1 VRKILKFAVLPIIL
15 VMIFFVW
22 GVFVVKPI
30 PVVLA
35 VDDNASVSIENP
47 LPPYAY
53 LSGGYLKIDI
63 SNQSPLYPGFGEGLS
78 PNSVYVFDDV
88 FEIYNNESETGF
100 SQICV
105 VISSSVSVIGLFVS
119 PYAGTW
125 SQSIEFTV
133 PADQSVQVGMRFD
146 VNGLP
151 LGDYNQNIT
160 IQAFG
165 GPCE

>member
-1 VRKILKFAVLPIIL
+1 MRKVIKFAVLPIIL

-35 VDDNASVSIENP
+35 VEDNASVSIENP
-47 LPPYAY
+47 LPPYAF
-53 LSGGYLKIDI
+53 LSNGYLKIDI

-78 PNSVYVFDDV
+78 PDTVYVFNDV
-88 FEIYNNESETGF
+88 FEIYNNETETGQ
-100 SQICV
+100 SVICV
-105 VISSSVSVIGLFVS
+105 SVTSPTPVIGLFVS
-119 PYAGTW
+119 PYTGTW
-125 SQSIEFTV
+125 SQSIEFEV
-133 PADQSVQVGMRFD
+133 LANQSVKVGMRFD
-146 VNGLP
+146 TAGLS

>member
-1 VRKILKFAVLPIIL
+1 MLVITFFA
-15 VMIFFVW
+15 W

-35 VDDNASVSIENP
+35 VDDNVPVPIENP

-53 LSGGYLKIDI
+53 LSEGYLTIDI
-63 SNQSPLYPGFGEGLS
+63 TNQHPLYPGFGEGLS
-78 PNSVYVFDDV
+78 PDSVYVFDSV

-100 SQICV
+100 SEICV
-105 VISSSVSVIGLFVS
+105 TITSPTSVVGLFVS
-119 PYAGTW
+119 PYTGSW
-125 SQSIEFTV
+125 SKTIEFTV
-133 PADQSVQVGMRFD
+133 PANQSVQVGMRFD
-146 VNGLP
+146 MNSLP

>member
-1 VRKILKFAVLPIIL
+1 MRRTIKFAVLLIML
-15 VMIFFVW
+15 VIMFFAW

-30 PVVLA
+30 PIVLA
-35 VDDNASVSIENP
+35 VEDNGVVSIENP

-53 LSGGYLKIDI
+53 LSKGYLKIDI
-63 SNQSPLYPGFGEGLS
+63 SNQSPFYPGFGEGIS
-78 PNSVYVFDDV
+78 PDTVYVFDSV

-100 SQICV
+100 DEICV
-105 VISSSVSVIGLFVS
+105 TISSPTLVIGLFVS

-133 PADQSVQVGMRFD
+133 PADQSVQVGMRFNT
-146 VNGLP
+146 NGLP

>member
-1 VRKILKFAVLPIIL
+1 MLVIMFFA
-15 VMIFFVW
+15 W

-35 VDDNASVSIENP
+35 VDGNVSVPIENP

-53 LSGGYLKIDI
+53 LSQGYLKIDI
-63 SNQSPLYPGFGEGLS
+63 SNQSPLYPGYGEGLS
-78 PNSVYVFDDV
+78 PDTIYVFNDV
-88 FEIYNNESETGF
+88 FEIYNNESETGE
-100 SQICV
+100 SVICV
-105 VISSSVSVIGLFVS
+105 SISSPTSVIGLFVS
-119 PYAGTW
+119 PYTGIW
-125 SQSIEFTV
+125 SQNIEFEV
-133 PADQSVQVGMRFD
+133 PANQSVQVGMRF
-146 VNGLP
+146 NTTGLP

>member
-1 VRKILKFAVLPIIL
+1 
-15 VMIFFVW
+15 MFFVW

-35 VDDNASVSIENP
+35 VDNNGSPSIETP

-53 LSGGYLKIDI
+53 LSEGYLKIDI

-78 PNSVYVFDDV
+78 PDSVYVFDSV

-100 SQICV
+100 SEICIT
-105 VISSSVSVIGLFVS
+105 ISSPTSVVGLFVS
-119 PYAGTW
+119 PYTGTW

-133 PADQSVQVGMRFD
+133 LANQSVQVGMRFNA
-146 VNGLP
+146 NGLP

>member
-1 VRKILKFAVLPIIL
+1 MREILKFAVLPIIL

-53 LSGGYLKIDI
+53 LSNGYLKVDI
-63 SNQSPLYPGFGEGLS
+63 SNQSPFYPGFGEGLS
-78 PNSVYVFDDV
+78 PDAVYVFNDV
-88 FEIYNNESETGF
+88 FEIYNNETETGE
-100 SQICV
+100 SVICV
-105 VISSSVSVIGLFVS
+105 SIASPAPAIGLFVS
-119 PYAGTW
+119 PYTGTW
-125 SQSIEFTV
+125 SQSIEFEV
-133 PADQSVQVGMRFD
+133 PANHSVKVGMRFNTTG
-146 VNGLP
+146 VP

-165 GPCE
+165 GSCG

>member
-1 VRKILKFAVLPIIL
+1 VRKIFKLTVLPIIL
-15 VMIFFVW
+15 VIMFFMW

-63 SNQSPLYPGFGEGLS
+63 SNQSPLYPDFGEGLS
-78 PNSVYVFDDV
+78 LDTVYVFNDV
-88 FEIYNNESETGF
+88 FEIYNNETETGQ
-100 SQICV
+100 SVICV
-105 VISSSVSVIGLFVS
+105 SVTSPTPVIGLFVS
-119 PYAGTW
+119 PYTGTW
-125 SQSIEFTV
+125 SQSIEFEV
-133 PADQSVQVGMRFD
+133 LANQSVKVGMRFD
-146 VNGLP
+146 TAGLS
-151 LGDYNQNIT
+151 LGDYNQHIT

-165 GPCE
+165 GSCE

>member
-1 VRKILKFAVLPIIL
+1 MRKAIKFTVLPIIL
-15 VMIFFVW
+15 VMMFFAW

-88 FEIYNNESETGF
+88 FEIYNNETETEQ
-100 SQICV
+100 SVICV
-105 VISSSVSVIGLFVS
+105 SITSPTSAIGLFVS
-119 PYAGTW
+119 PYNDTW
-125 SQSIEFTV
+125 SQSIKFEV
-133 PADQSVQVGMRFD
+133 QANQSVRVGMRFD
-146 VNGLP
+146 TTGLP

-165 GPCE
+165 GSCK

>member
-1 VRKILKFAVLPIIL
+1 MMFFA
-15 VMIFFVW
+15 W

-35 VDDNASVSIENP
+35 VDDSVSVSIENP

-78 PNSVYVFDDV
+78 PNSVYVFNNV

-100 SQICV
+100 SEICV
-105 VISSSVSVIGLFVS
+105 VISSPVSVIGLFVS
-119 PYAGTW
+119 PYTGTW
-125 SQSIEFTV
+125 NQSIEFEV
-133 PADQSVQVGMRFD
+133 LANQSVNLGMRFD
-146 VNGLP
+146 TTGLP

-165 GPCE
+165 GSCE

>member
-1 VRKILKFAVLPIIL
+1 MRKIFKFTVLPIML
-15 VMIFFVW
+15 VIMFFMW

-35 VDDNASVSIENP
+35 VDDNVTVPIENP

-53 LSGGYLKIDI
+53 LSEGYLKIDI
-63 SNQSPLYPGFGEGLS
+63 TNQNPLYPGFGEGLS
-78 PNSVYVFDDV
+78 PDSVYVFDSV

-100 SQICV
+100 SEICV
-105 VISSSVSVIGLFVS
+105 TITSPTSVVGLFVS
-119 PYAGTW
+119 PYTGSW
-125 SQSIEFTV
+125 SQTIEFTV
-133 PADQSVQVGMRFD
+133 PANQSVQVGMRFD
-146 VNGLP
+146 TNSLP

>member
-1 VRKILKFAVLPIIL
+1 MRKIVKFAVLPIIL
-15 VMIFFVW
+15 IIMFFAW

-35 VDDNASVSIENP
+35 VDNNGSPSIETP

-53 LSGGYLKIDI
+53 LSEGYLKIDI

-78 PNSVYVFDDV
+78 LNSIYVFDSV

-100 SQICV
+100 SEIC
-105 VISSSVSVIGLFVS
+105 ITINSPTLTIGLFVT
-119 PYAGTW
+119 PYNNTW

-133 PADQSVQVGMRFD
+133 LANQTVQVGMRF
-146 VNGLP
+146 NTIGLS
-151 LGDYNQNIT
+151 LGNYDQNIT